1 MKTYI
6 SQVSIHC
13 NWVTVNNLRKRI
25 LNGFIFYQSCLSKY
39 TFSPQSFQ
47 IVHFLALCLVL
58 LRASLSPYIPDST
71 LHSLIFIFFWS
82 ALSSPCF
89 SDSALSSPTSI
100 FFPLSGPF
108 SPYPSDSVFSNLSLY
123 LISY

>member
-1 MKTYI
+1 MGLYFTSPVFQNI
-6 SQVSIHC
+6 P
-13 NWVTVNNLRKRI
+13 L
-25 LNGFIFYQSCLSKY
+25 
-39 TFSPQSFQ
+39 SPQSFQ

-71 LHSLIFIFFWS
+71 LHSLISIFFWS
-82 ALSSPCF
+82 ALSSPRF

-100 FFPLSGPF
+100 SFPLSGPF
-108 SPYPSDSVFSNLSLY
+108 SPHPSDSVFSNLSLY